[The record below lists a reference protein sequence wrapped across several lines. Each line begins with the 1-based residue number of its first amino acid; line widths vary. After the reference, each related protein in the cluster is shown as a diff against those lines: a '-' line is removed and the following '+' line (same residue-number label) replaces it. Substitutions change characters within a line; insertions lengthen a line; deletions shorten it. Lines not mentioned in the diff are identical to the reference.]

1 MGNKNETRVDIRFH
15 LDSANWLSDEVKAK
29 VKEKISHELT
39 KDGLLVVKSDRTRSK
54 MLNQADALRKLRD
67 RIWSC
72 LEPEEE
78 LERRRKAS
86 LRAARER
93 VKEKRNRSLIKRD
106 R

>member
-1 MGNKNETRVDIRFH
+1 MTTF
-15 LDSANWLSDEVKAK
+15 
-29 VKEKISHELT
+29 
-39 KDGLLVVKSDRTRSK
+39 DGIGRPIVPRTRSR

-78 LERRRKAS
+78 PTPEEELERRRKGM

-106 R
+106 RKPAIDF

>member
-1 MGNKNETRVDIRFH
+1 
-15 LDSANWLSDEVKAK
+15 
-29 VKEKISHELT
+29 
-39 KDGLLVVKSDRTRSK
+39 

-78 LERRRKAS
+78 PTPPEELERRRKGA

-93 VKEKRNRSLIKRD
+93 VKEKRDRSLIKRGRKPVVD
-106 R
+106 F